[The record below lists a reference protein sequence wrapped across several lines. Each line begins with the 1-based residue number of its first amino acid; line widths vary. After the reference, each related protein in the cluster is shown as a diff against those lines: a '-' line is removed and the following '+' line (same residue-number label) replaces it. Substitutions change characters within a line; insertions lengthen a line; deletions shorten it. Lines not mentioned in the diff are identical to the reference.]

1 MALGADPWDPCF
13 YRKAAAQSNHTAGLV
28 QVGRI
33 AVLFPLPLHG
43 AVENCAAFS
52 PTPRASGSG
61 RGCWMRPPLYQ
72 SGCADA
78 LRCAVRDRSTVL
90 PLLHQR
96 FSFFFGPPSGPFL
109 FLLRLREKE
118 MGGIR
123 TLLQNKTSFVK
134 CSAARRAVFPVFSGG
149 ESKRGGRG
157 PLLGRWGWG
166 FQRGRRIGTPSPWRV
181 FPLFLHEQKEGAGLG
196 CISPKENKFAL
207 RPREKE
213 MGGANGP
220 LKTKQICSAL
230 QKIGNRR

>member
-118 MGGIR
+118 MGGHSDLIAK
-123 TLLQNKTSFVK
+123 QNKFCKMLRCAQSSIPRILRGRIQERGPRPPSWPVGMGFPK
-134 CSAARRAVFPVFSGG
+134 GKANRNAFPLACLFPLSARA
-149 ESKRGGRG
+149 ERGGRFG
-157 PLLGRWGWG
+157 LHKPGKK
-166 FQRGRRIGTPSPWRV
+166 RV
-181 FPLFLHEQKEGAGLG
+181 
-196 CISPKENKFAL
+196 CIV
-207 RPREKE
+207 
-213 MGGANGP
+213 
-220 LKTKQICSAL
+220 L
-230 QKIGNRR
+230 QKKKKWGAQTVP